1 MAKLGRPKKT
11 RFKAA
16 EGSPI
21 NDKQAQSYGTRIVE
35 LMQELGKE
43 TLSPADIV
51 KDAKQPTVAYHDFF
65 EWDDKRASDLYR
77 LRQAGSMTRSIVEV
91 VITREDK
98 APTKMRAFF
107 NVQDGK
113 QKGYAKREYVFSH
126 ADTREQVLGR
136 AFQEARSWADRY
148 ETYTELSAIVKV
160 IKTEVKKHACTADS
174 VILSS
179 YKGKKKGKKK

>member
-1 MAKLGRPKKT
+1 MATRGRPKKQ

-21 NDKQAQSYGTRIVE
+21 TDKQAQSYGSRIVE
-35 LMQELGKE
+35 LMKELGKD
-43 TLSPADIV
+43 TLSPSDIV
-51 KDAKQPTVAYHDFF
+51 ADAKKPEVAYHSFF

-98 APTKMRAFF
+98 PPTKMRAFF

-113 QKGYAKREYVFSH
+113 HKGYAKREYVFSH
-126 ADTREQVLGR
+126 ADTREQVIGR
-136 AFQEARSWADRY
+136 AFQEARSWANRY
-148 ETYTELSAIVKV
+148 ESYTELSAIVKV
-160 IKTEVKKHACTADS
+160 IKDEVQKNATCKPK
-174 VILSS
+174 VQ
-179 YKGKKKGKKK
+179 KGKKR